1 MIKTLKMIKSM
12 GQMGFLLYFFPD
24 SGTLST
30 SAVYTALETIQFLSL
45 SCPSVP
51 PISSIKRRENEG

>member
-1 MIKTLKMIKSM
+1 MIKSM